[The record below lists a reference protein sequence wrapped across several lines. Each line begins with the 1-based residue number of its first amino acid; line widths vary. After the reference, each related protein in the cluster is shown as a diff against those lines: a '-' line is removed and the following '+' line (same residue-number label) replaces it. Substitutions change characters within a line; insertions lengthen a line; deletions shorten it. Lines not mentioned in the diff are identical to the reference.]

1 MGWKNLRSS
10 GHATSGPTLDTLRRK
25 LTKGLEVRVEQ
36 PEARRGDD
44 VQAVVVV
51 TEPEGLGELEVGI
64 VCREFYDETVS
75 SGEGSSRTTS
85 NAVEYE
91 AWQPMQCV
99 RGEHAVTLTIPTEA
113 PYSYAGDCLS
123 FRWDVVA
130 RGRKRLALDAQAS
143 QEIAVRA

>member
-1 MGWKNLRSS
+1 VGWRNLKSS
-10 GHATSGPTLDTLRRK
+10 GQTTSGPTLDTLRRK

-36 PEARRGDD
+36 PEARRGGD
-44 VQAVVVV
+44 VRAVVVV
-51 TEPEGLGELEVGI
+51 TEPGDLGDLEVGL

-75 SGEGSSRTTS
+75 TADSSSRETLD
-85 NAVEYE
+85 AVEYE

-99 RGEHAVTLTIPTEA
+99 RGEHGVTLTIPEQA

-123 FRWDVVA
+123 FRWEVVA
-130 RGRKRLALDAQAS
+130 RGRKRMALDAQAS